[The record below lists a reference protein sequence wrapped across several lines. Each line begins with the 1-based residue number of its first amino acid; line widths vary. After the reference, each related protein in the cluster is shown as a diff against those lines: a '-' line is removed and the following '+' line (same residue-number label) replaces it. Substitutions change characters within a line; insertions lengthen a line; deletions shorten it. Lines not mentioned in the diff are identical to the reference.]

1 MSLPAPSAGND
12 NKGMILGIKKLH
24 ELVDEIKLVENLCDR
39 EMNNP
44 EGAGFDLRMGE
55 VYELEDPSTGSGQAG
70 FLGVEERQTPNIKLV
85 AKAKSLPLSEG
96 DGGGKNEEDCFIFE
110 PGKYYLIKTIE
121 KVNLPITLSGIIF
134 PRTTMF
140 RSGLGLFNGI
150 VQPGYSGE
158 LTFVICNLGK
168 SNIKVSFGARVVH
181 ITFHEVL
188 GEGNQ
193 YRGQWQGGRV
203 ATEGK
208 EAQI

>member
-1 MSLPAPSAGND
+1 MV
-12 NKGMILGIKKLH
+12 LGIKKLH
-24 ELVDEIKLVENLCDR
+24 ELAAEINLVEDLCDR
-39 EMNNP
+39 EKNNP
-44 EGAGFDLRMGE
+44 EGAGFDLRLGE
-55 VYELEDPSTGSGQAG
+55 VYSLEGDG
-70 FLGVEERQTPNIKLV
+70 FLGVEERDTPKSELL
-85 AKAKSLPLSEG
+85 AKYDESKKEV
-96 DGGGKNEEDCFIFE
+96 DNFFVFE

-121 KVNLPITLSGIIF
+121 KVNLPTTLSGIIV
-134 PRTTMF
+134 PRTTLF

-158 LTFVICNLGK
+158 LTFGLANLGK

-203 ATEGK
+203 STEGAEK
-208 EAQI
+208 QI

>member
-1 MSLPAPSAGND
+1 
-12 NKGMILGIKKLH
+12 MILGIKELHKLVS
-24 ELVDEIKLVENLCDR
+24 EQKLVENLCDR

-55 VYELEDPSTGSGQAG
+55 VYELSGDG
-70 FLGVEERQTPNIKLV
+70 FLGVEERQTPEIKLL
-85 AKAKSLPLSEG
+85 AKYDENKIDDNSF
-96 DGGGKNEEDCFIFE
+96 FIFE

-121 KVNLPITLSGIIF
+121 KVNLPVTLSGIIF

-150 VQPGYSGE
+150 VQPGYCGE
-158 LTFVICNLGK
+158 LTFGVCNLGK
-168 SNIKVSFGARVVH
+168 SQIKVSFGARVVH
-181 ITFHEVL
+181 ITFQEVL

-208 EAQI
+208 EVQV

>member
-1 MSLPAPSAGND
+1 
-12 NKGMILGIKKLH
+12 MILGIQKLH
-24 ELVDEIKLVENLCDR
+24 ELVKEVKLVKNLCDR

-44 EGAGFDLRMGE
+44 EGAGFDLRLGE
-55 VYELEDPSTGSGQAG
+55 VYELEGDG
-70 FLGVEERQTPNIKLV
+70 FLGVEERDTPKV
-85 AKAKSLPLSEG
+85 KSL
-96 DGGGKNEEDCFIFE
+96 GKFNPEKINDENYFIFE

-121 KVNLPITLSGIIF
+121 KVNLPTNLSGIIF

-158 LTFVICNLGK
+158 LTFGVCNLGK

-203 ATEGK
+203 ATDGK
-208 EAQI
+208 ETQI

>member
-1 MSLPAPSAGND
+1 
-12 NKGMILGIKKLH
+12 MILGIKELHKL
-24 ELVDEIKLVENLCDR
+24 VSEINLVENLCER
-39 EMNNP
+39 EMNSP

-55 VYELEDPSTGSGQAG
+55 VYELLPTTEHGQAAG
-70 FLGVEERQTPNIKLV
+70 FLGVEERDTPKINLL
-85 AKAKSLPLSEG
+85 AKYE
-96 DGGGKNEEDCFIFE
+96 DGKPESDNYFIFE
-110 PGKYYLIKTIE
+110 PAKYYLIKTME
-121 KVNLPITLSGIIF
+121 KVNLPTNLSGVIF
-134 PRTTMF
+134 PRTTLF

-150 VQPGYSGE
+150 VQPGYKGE
-158 LTFVICNLGK
+158 LTFGIFNLGK

-208 EAQI
+208 EQQI

>member
-1 MSLPAPSAGND
+1 
-12 NKGMILGIKKLH
+12 MILGIKKLH
-24 ELVDEIKLVENLCDR
+24 ELVEEIKLVENLCDR

-44 EGAGFDLRMGE
+44 EGAGFDLRLGE
-55 VYELEDPSTGSGQAG
+55 IYELEGPSAGSGHAG
-70 FLGVEERQTPNIKLV
+70 FLGVEERDTPKIKLIG
-85 AKAKSLPLSEG
+85 AYDKTKPEAE
-96 DGGGKNEEDCFIFE
+96 NFFIFK

-121 KVNLPITLSGIIF
+121 KVNLPTNLSGIIF

-158 LTFVICNLGK
+158 LTFGIANLGQ
-168 SNIKVSFGARVVH
+168 SDIKISFGARVVH

-188 GEGNQ
+188 GQGNE

-208 EAQI
+208 ETQI